1 MRKERRGLVAELV
14 DEDLELEDGALFG
27 AAVFVLDE
35 GFEEKR
41 VGVDGPVERMGLGV
55 REKRKKDED
64 ASDVGGHLLGD
75 ETVLRI
81 VVLDIDAQALN
92 QNLGVIFILFCF

>member
-1 MRKERRGLVAELV
+1 MYYDGRGGEPRNHHSLPHGRAFFVLFFVRKERRGLVAELV

-55 REKRKKDED
+55 REKREKKTRMR
-64 ASDVGGHLLGD
+64 VM
-75 ETVLRI
+75 
-81 VVLDIDAQALN
+81 
-92 QNLGVIFILFCF
+92 